1 MSQFPDGRIRRPDD
15 VLIRLLGDESV
26 LLNLASESYFGLDEV
41 GTRMWSALE
50 QTGTVEGA
58 FRILIDEYDV
68 ESEQLRGDLTA
79 FIQKLAEAGLIVI
92 VDGPPRKAV

>member
-1 MSQFPDGRIRRPDD
+1 MPIVTDGQIRRPDD

-50 QTGTVEGA
+50 QAGTVEGA
-58 FRILIDEYDV
+58 YRILIEEYDV
-68 ESEQLRGDLTA
+68 EPEKLRVDLAT
-79 FIQKLAEAGLIVI
+79 FVDKLSEAGLVEIVR
-92 VDGPPRKAV
+92 G

>member
-1 MSQFPDGRIRRPDD
+1 MSQLPDGQIRRPDD

-50 QTGTVEGA
+50 QAGTVEGA

-79 FIQKLAEAGLIVI
+79 FIKKLAEAGLIVI